1 MPNFFDKLTLF
12 LIKNKDSTEYL
23 DNTEIYNKWAKED
36 QIKLENITDVKRCLN
51 LIKARDEINK
61 NEETLKSFLGG
72 VNK

>member
-1 MPNFFDKLTLF
+1 MPNFLDKLTLF

-23 DNTEIYNKWAKED
+23 DDTEIYNKWAEED